1 MINENQHKEL
11 TLNSRFDE
19 IERIE
24 SFVNGL
30 KNWLDFNKDL
40 KDKIMLVLS
49 EAVTNA
55 IVHGNK
61 EDPSKIVSVRA
72 WKSDNRLKL
81 SVKDQ
86 GEGFDPSEIPDPL
99 NQDNLLKEGGRGVF
113 LIKHYSDDIS
123 FSEDGTKMTIYF
135 RLD

>member
-1 MINENQHKEL
+1 MINENKHKEL

-19 IERIE
+19 IERVE

-30 KNWLDFNKDL
+30 KKWLDFNKDL
-40 KDKIMLVLS
+40 EDKIMLVLS

-61 EDPSKIVSVRA
+61 EDPSKIVSVKAR
-72 WKSDNRLKL
+72 KSDDRLKL
-81 SVKDQ
+81 SIKDQ
-86 GEGFDPSEIPDPL
+86 GEGFDPSELPDPL
-99 NQDNLLKEGGRGVF
+99 DRDNLLKEGGRGVF

-123 FSEDGTKMTIYF
+123 FSEDGTKLTIYF

>member
-11 TLNSRFDE
+11 TLNSRFNE

-30 KNWLDFNKDL
+30 KKWLDFNKDL
-40 KDKIMLVLS
+40 EDKIMLVLS
-49 EAVTNA
+49 EAITNA

-61 EDPSKIVSVRA
+61 KDPSKTVSVEAR
-72 WKSDNRLKL
+72 KSDNRLKL

-99 NQDNLLKEGGRGVF
+99 DRDNLLKEGGRGVF
-113 LIKHYSDDIS
+113 LIKHYADDIS
-123 FSEDGTKMTIYF
+123 FSEGGTKLTIYF